1 MRHFLLSSLL
11 LCVACSSSS
20 NVAADAAVSTGK
32 PYEAG
37 AGSTGGGA
45 GAGGDAR
52 SSIEGSAGSAGGV
65 PSTGGDTRSSTGG
78 SAGST
83 GGVLSTGGDT
93 RSSTGGSA
101 GSTGGVSSAG
111 GDTRSSAGGSAGS
124 VGGVPS
130 AGGDTRSSAGGGAGG
145 TGGTSGAMDG
155 GAQSSSGSKPDAATP
170 ADSGSGVDVPSDAT
184 LLGIASQ
191 LQGFRIELP
200 CDAMTTE
207 TGVCTTTAT
216 VDKQTHPLALGGD
229 PGTTYDVELRVRGV
243 VEWMT
248 YSGCATSAQA
258 PFCIGGSKLDATFNI
273 YSLTV
278 PDPKQTYYFNRGAT
292 IEHAVY
298 TVDYTVT
305 IPMKGKA
312 ALTFSVDGQNLKEMA
327 NITNL
332 VVLEIPPA
340 PAAYAGQFLQF
351 DVVSVTAR

>member
-1 MRHFLLSSLL
+1 
-11 LCVACSSSS
+11 
-20 NVAADAAVSTGK
+20 
-32 PYEAG
+32 
-37 AGSTGGGA
+37 
-45 GAGGDAR
+45 
-52 SSIEGSAGSAGGV
+52 
-65 PSTGGDTRSSTGG
+65 
-78 SAGST
+78 
-83 GGVLSTGGDT
+83 
-93 RSSTGGSA
+93 
-101 GSTGGVSSAG
+101 
-111 GDTRSSAGGSAGS
+111 
-124 VGGVPS
+124 
-130 AGGDTRSSAGGGAGG
+130 
-145 TGGTSGAMDG
+145 MDG

>member
-1 MRHFLLSSLL
+1 MKHVLLSSLL
-11 LCVACSSSS
+11 LCVACRSSS
-20 NVAADAAVSTGK
+20 NVAADAAASTGK
-32 PYEAG
+32 PSEAG
-37 AGSTGGGA
+37 AESTGGVPGT
-45 GAGGDAR
+45 GGDTR
-52 SSIEGSAGSAGGV
+52 SSTGGSAGA
-65 PSTGGDTRSSTGG
+65 STGGDTRSSTGG
-78 SAGST
+78 SAGSA
-83 GGVLSTGGDT
+83 GVSSTGGDT
-93 RSSTGGSA
+93 RSSIGGGAGSAGGVSSTGGDSRSSIGGSA
-101 GSTGGVSSAG
+101 GSGGSVSSAG
-111 GDTRSSAGGSAGS
+111 GDTRSF
-124 VGGVPS
+124 
-130 AGGDTRSSAGGGAGG
+130 TGGGAGSP
-145 TGGTSGAMDG
+145 GGTSGATDG
-155 GAQSSSGSKPDAATP
+155 GAQSSGGSRPDAATS
-170 ADSGSGVDVPSDAT
+170 ADLGNGADVPLDAA

-200 CDAMTTE
+200 CDTMTTE

-216 VDKQTHPLALGGD
+216 VDKQTHSLALGGD

-248 YSGCATSAQA
+248 YSGCAASTQA

-278 PDPKQTYYFNRGAT
+278 QDPKQTYYFNWSAT

-332 VVLEIPPA
+332 VVQGIPPA

>member
-1 MRHFLLSSLL
+1 MKHLLLSSLL
-11 LCVACSSSS
+11 LCVACRSSS

-37 AGSTGGGA
+37 AESTGGAAGA
-45 GAGGDAR
+45 GADARASIEGGAGSAGGVPSAGGDTRPFTGGSAGNTGGVLSTGGDTR
-52 SSIEGSAGSAGGV
+52 SSTGGSAGSAGGV

-78 SAGST
+78 SAG
-83 GGVLSTGGDT
+83 
-93 RSSTGGSA
+93 
-101 GSTGGVSSAG
+101 
-111 GDTRSSAGGSAGS
+111 
-124 VGGVPS
+124 
-130 AGGDTRSSAGGGAGG
+130 G
-145 TGGTSGAMDG
+145 TGGTSGATG
-155 GAQSSSGSKPDAATP
+155 GGSKPDVATP
-170 ADSGSGVDVPSDAT
+170 ADLGSGVDVPSDAA

-200 CDAMTTE
+200 CDTMTTE

-229 PGTTYDVELRVRGV
+229 PGITYDVELRVRGV

-248 YSGCATSAQA
+248 YSGCAASAQA

-332 VVLEIPPA
+332 VVLGIPPA

-351 DVVSVTAR
+351 DIVSVTAM

>member
-1 MRHFLLSSLL
+1 MQEQVRLSREQAFARTMRHFLLSSLL

-37 AGSTGGGA
+37 AGSTGGAGA

-52 SSIEGSAGSAGGV
+52 FGVEGGAGSTGGV

-78 SAGST
+78 SAGSA
-83 GGVLSTGGDT
+83 GGIPSTGGDT
-93 RSSTGGSA
+93 RSSTGGGA

-111 GDTRSSAGGSAGS
+111 GDTRSS
-124 VGGVPS
+124 
-130 AGGDTRSSAGGGAGG
+130 TGGGAEG
-145 TGGTSGAMDG
+145 TGGTSGATDG

-170 ADSGSGVDVPSDAT
+170 ADSGSGGEVPSDAA

-200 CDAMTTE
+200 CDTMTTE

-216 VDKQTHPLALGGD
+216 VDKQTHSLALGGD

-248 YSGCATSAQA
+248 YSGCAASAQA
-258 PFCIGGSKLDATFNI
+258 PFCIGGSKLDTTFNI
-273 YSLTV
+273 YSLSV
-278 PDPKQTYYFNRGAT
+278 PDPKQTYYFNWGAT

-332 VVLEIPPA
+332 VVLGIPPA

>member
-1 MRHFLLSSLL
+1 MKHLLLSSLL
-11 LCVACSSSS
+11 LCVACRSSS

-37 AGSTGGGA
+37 AESTGGAAGAGADARASIEGGAGSTGGVPST
-45 GAGGDAR
+45 GGDTR
-52 SSIEGSAGSAGGV
+52 SSTGGSAGSAGGV

-78 SAGST
+78 SAG
-83 GGVLSTGGDT
+83 
-93 RSSTGGSA
+93 
-101 GSTGGVSSAG
+101 
-111 GDTRSSAGGSAGS
+111 
-124 VGGVPS
+124 
-130 AGGDTRSSAGGGAGG
+130 G
-145 TGGTSGAMDG
+145 TGGTSGATDG
-155 GAQSSSGSKPDAATP
+155 GSKPDVATP
-170 ADSGSGVDVPSDAT
+170 ADLGSGVDVPSDAA

-200 CDAMTTE
+200 CDTMTTE

-229 PGTTYDVELRVRGV
+229 PGITYDVELRVRGV

-248 YSGCATSAQA
+248 YSGCAASAQA

-332 VVLEIPPA
+332 VVLGIPPA

-351 DVVSVTAR
+351 DIVSVTAM